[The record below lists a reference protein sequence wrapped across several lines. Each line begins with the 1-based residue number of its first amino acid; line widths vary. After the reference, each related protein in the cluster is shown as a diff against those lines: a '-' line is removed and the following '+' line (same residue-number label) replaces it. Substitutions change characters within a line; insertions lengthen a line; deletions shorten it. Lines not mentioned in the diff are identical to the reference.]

1 MENNDKNNDK
11 SFENIENTEN
21 IPVELIDA
29 NPIELEWIYNEDF
42 KKIKEYTKDLESEQE
57 KLLSGEKDIPDKDL
71 AKTVSKT
78 SLEIDL
84 ALIALMKSTSY
95 KILKLEKFLSDIEA
109 IIYSEETLKELDKG
123 KLLQLYAQTRIMR
136 GELLKSLNDLRE
148 KIDIDRIEGQIQA
161 LNIQNEKNEIT
172 TLDEIVEKILKDENF
187 LEKAVEVNKDII
199 DEIKGENN
207 GH

>member
-1 MENNDKNNDK
+1 MEKN
-11 SFENIENTEN
+11 ENIENVENVEN

-71 AKTVSKT
+71 AKTISKT

-172 TLDEIVEKILKDENF
+172 TLDEIVEKILKDEKF